1 MHPADGDEVEGEEG
15 EGSARSRGGAGAGAG
30 AGVGARAID
39 LVVRGAGEVATARD
53 GGAGDAAHGEAF
65 AAVERITG
73 GAVAIDAGRIVAIGT
88 EAEIAA
94 RFAPREVLDA
104 AGGLVIPS
112 FVDAHTHPVFSGT
125 REAEFEMRTQGA
137 SYAEIAVAGG
147 GILSSIRGVR
157 ETSEDDLVAALLVRL
172 DRFLE
177 QGTTTVE
184 AKSGYGL
191 DTASELKS
199 LRAIARTNAL
209 HPVDLVPTFLGAH
222 ATPPEF
228 ADDRAAYVDLL
239 CEEMLPAV
247 AESGLAEYADV
258 FTEAHTF
265 DIAASRRIMQR
276 AKDLGLA
283 LRMHVDQ
290 LSPLGGADLAAEL
303 GAATADHCERSSD
316 AALEAMA
323 IARVQPVLCPLVPL
337 YLREEEYEAPAAR
350 MLAAGCAPVVSTD
363 YNPGSCYTQS
373 MHEVLTW
380 SALRYRF
387 SAAQCLVAATRNAAV
402 SVGRGTRIGTLDVG
416 KDADLLVLDVPNV
429 EHLVYEFGRNPVRTV
444 LKRGVR
450 VLDRTPYV
458 APRSNG
464 DGGARA

>member
-1 MHPADGDEVEGEEG
+1 MHPRDGDDRVD
-15 EGSARSRGGAGAGAG
+15 GSARSEE
-30 AGVGARAID
+30 ARVAVD
-39 LVVRGAGEVATARD
+39 LLVRGAAEVATARD
-53 GGAGDAAHGEAF
+53 GGVGDAAHGAAF
-65 AAVERITG
+65 GALERIPD
-73 GAVAIDAGRIVAIGT
+73 GAVAIDGGRIVALGT
-88 EAEIAA
+88 TRELDA
-94 RFAPREVLDA
+94 RYAPRETLDA
-104 AGGLVIPS
+104 CGGIVVPG
-112 FVDAHTHPVFSGT
+112 FVDAHTHPVFAGT

-137 SYAEIAVAGG
+137 SYAEIAIAGG

-157 ETSEDDLVAALLVRL
+157 DTPEDDLVAALLVRL
-172 DRFLE
+172 DRFCE

-199 LRAIARTNAL
+199 LRAIARADAL

-247 AESGLAEYADV
+247 AEARFEGRRLAEYADV

-265 DIAASRRIMQR
+265 DIEASRRIMRR
-276 AKDLGLA
+276 AQELGLA

-323 IARVQPVLCPLVPL
+323 AAGVQPVLCPLVPL
-337 YLREEEYEAPAAR
+337 YLREDQYEAPAAR
-350 MLAAGCAPVVSTD
+350 MVAAGCAPVVSTD
-363 YNPGSCYTQS
+363 FNPGSCYTQS

-387 SAAQCLVAATRNAAV
+387 TAEQCLVGATRNAAV
-402 SVGRGTRIGTLDVG
+402 SVGRGARIGTLDPG
-416 KDADLLVLDVPNV
+416 KEADLLVLDLPNV
-429 EHLVYEFGRNPVRTV
+429 EHLAYEFGRNPVRSV
-444 LKRGVR
+444 VKRGRR
-450 VLDRTPYV
+450 VFDRAPFA
-458 APRSNG
+458 APRSSG
-464 DGGARA
+464 DPHSGHGGGARA

>member
-1 MHPADGDEVEGEEG
+1 MQPGDGEIGTDD
-15 EGSARSRGGAGAGAG
+15 SAHTGGGQ
-30 AGVGARAID
+30 VVD
-39 LVVRGAGEVATARD
+39 LLVRGAGEVATARD
-53 GGAGDAAHGEAF
+53 GGSGEAAHGAAF
-65 AAVERITG
+65 GAVERIAD
-73 GAVAIDAGRIVAIGT
+73 GAVAIDGGRVVALGT
-88 EAEIAA
+88 TSELEA
-94 RFAPREVLDA
+94 RFHPRSVIDA
-104 AGGLVIPS
+104 EGGLVIPA
-112 FVDAHTHPVFSGT
+112 FVDAHTHPVFAGT

-137 SYAEIAVAGG
+137 SYAEIAIAGG

-157 ETSEDDLVAALLVRL
+157 DTAEDDLVAALLVRL

-177 QGTTTVE
+177 QGTTVVE

-199 LRAIARTNAL
+199 LRAIARADAL

-228 ADDRAAYVDLL
+228 AEDRAAYVDLL

-247 AESGLAEYADV
+247 AEARYAGRAIAEYADV

-265 DIAASRRIMQR
+265 DIDASRRIMQR

-323 IARVQPVLCPLVPL
+323 AARVQPVLCPLVPL
-337 YLREEEYEAPAAR
+337 YLREEEHEAPAAR
-350 MLAAGCAPVVSTD
+350 MVAAGCAPVVSTD

-387 SAAQCLVAATRNAAV
+387 SAEQCLVAATRNAAV
-402 SVGRGTRIGTLDVG
+402 SVGRGQRVGTLDPG
-416 KDADLLVLDVPNV
+416 KEADLLVLDVPNV
-429 EHLVYEFGRNPVRTV
+429 EHLCYEFGRNPVRRV
-444 LKRGVR
+444 IKRGR
-450 VLDRTPYV
+450 SVLDRDPFR
-458 APRSNG
+458 APRREAG
-464 DGGARA
+464 DEGAAQ